1 MAMQPHEAG
10 DLKSESILGAVMAHR
25 QALDTLRYG
34 SFRGVVRDGKL
45 VRFAIEQEWRP
56 ADNRDKEVV

>member
-1 MAMQPHEAG
+1 MKPDASWDP
-10 DLKSESILGAVMAHR
+10 KSESILSSMAPHR
-25 QALDTLRYG
+25 QALDALRYG

-56 ADNRDKEVV
+56 ADNREEVV

>member
-1 MAMQPHEAG
+1 MKPRKAG
-10 DLKSESILGAVMAHR
+10 DQKSESILGAMAAHK

-56 ADNRDKEVV
+56 ADNREEVV

>member
-1 MAMQPHEAG
+1 MKPRKAG
-10 DLKSESILGAVMAHR
+10 DLKSESILGAMAAHKH
-25 QALDTLRYG
+25 ALDALRYG

-56 ADNRDKEVV
+56 ADNHEKEVV

>member
-1 MAMQPHEAG
+1 MKP
-10 DLKSESILGAVMAHR
+10 DVSRDPKSESILGAMAAHK

-34 SFRGVVRDGKL
+34 SFRGVVRGGKL

-56 ADNRDKEVV
+56 ADSREDKEVV

>member
-1 MAMQPHEAG
+1 MKPDVSRDQ
-10 DLKSESILGAVMAHR
+10 KSESILGAMATHK

-45 VRFAIEQEWRP
+45 ARFAIEQEWRP
-56 ADNRDKEVV
+56 ADSPDREVV

>member
-1 MAMQPHEAG
+1 MKPHEAAERKG
-10 DLKSESILGAVMAHR
+10 ESILGAMAAHK

-56 ADNRDKEVV
+56 ADNRDEEVV

>member
-1 MAMQPHEAG
+1 MKPEVSR
-10 DLKSESILGAVMAHR
+10 DPKSESILDAMAAHR

-56 ADNRDKEVV
+56 GDNREEVV

>member
-1 MAMQPHEAG
+1 MKP
-10 DLKSESILGAVMAHR
+10 DVSTDPKSESILGAMAEHR

-56 ADNRDKEVV
+56 ADGSEEKEVV